1 MVDAAPEADDHRP
14 EPARRNLSMPVKT
27 LTLKIKVKPGAKTDS
42 LVAAEDGTWMASVKA
57 QPVDGNANA
66 ALLALVA
73 RHFAIARSAVQ
84 LKSGTGSRL
93 KLVQVHGVQ
102 DGAETAS
109 TGRR

>member
-1 MVDAAPEADDHRP
+1 
-14 EPARRNLSMPVKT
+14 MPVKT

-84 LKSGTGSRL
+84 LKSGAGSRL

-102 DGAETAS
+102 DGGTEAAS
-109 TGRR
+109 PGRH